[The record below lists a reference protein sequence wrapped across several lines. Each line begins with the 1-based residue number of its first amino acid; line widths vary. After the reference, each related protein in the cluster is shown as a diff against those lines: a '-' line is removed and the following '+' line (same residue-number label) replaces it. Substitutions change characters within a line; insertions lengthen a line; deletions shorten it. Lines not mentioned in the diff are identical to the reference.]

1 MFFKKNDIIQ
11 VIMAKPNLRIKTP
24 IIIPMINDIIAPII
38 KYFLKNQLHYQTTYY
53 L

>member
-1 MFFKKNDIIQ
+1 MFLIKNPIIQ
-11 VIMAKPNLRIKTP
+11 VIIENPNLRIKTP

-38 KYFLKNQLHYQTTYY
+38 KSPPKNQLHYQIMDS

>member
-1 MFFKKNDIIQ
+1 MFLKKKSKIQTII
-11 VIMAKPNLRIKTP
+11 ANPNLRIKTP

-38 KYFLKNQLHYQTTYY
+38 KFLLKNQLHYQTTYY